1 MKNIFRL
8 FLFMAAFQME
18 VRVRAAGELIQE
30 PESCLR
36 GEQSCI
42 VQSTGKPFYF
52 AKDGVSLSAPAKA
65 TLERIENNKWRLV
78 SGSVWVAKGQKVTVE
93 SVYAEVR
100 SQNGEFWVL
109 EKDNRL
115 WVRNLS
121 ADLTVHLRD
130 GKELAL
136 PAGFEF
142 WVAGIN
148 TKAQNDY
155 GVLQAIDL
163 KDHIKN
169 WAALYPGSSDQ
180 FKKDV
185 LEFKENWKTLAAQ
198 SGTLYQEMANRR
210 IASVQESKRQEKAK
224 KARLAAEQKRL
235 KDLYFERTFE
245 R

>member
-8 FLFMAAFQME
+8 FLFLAAFQME
-18 VRVRAAGELIQE
+18 VRVRAAGDLIQQ
-30 PESCLR
+30 PDACLH
-36 GEQSCI
+36 GTQACV
-42 VQSTGKPFYF
+42 VQSLEKPFYF
-52 AKDGVSLSAPAKA
+52 AKEGINLSAPAKA

-78 SGSVWVAKGQKVTVE
+78 SGSVWVEKGQKVTIE

-100 SQNGEFWVL
+100 SQNGEFWVI
-109 EKDNRL
+109 EKGNRL

-142 WVAGIN
+142 WIAGIN
-148 TKAQNDY
+148 TKSQSEY
-155 GVLQAIDL
+155 GVLQTIDL

-169 WAALYPGSSDQ
+169 WAALYPGNSEQ

-185 LEFKENWKTLAAQ
+185 QEFKENWKTLAAQ
-198 SGTLYQEMANRR
+198 GGTLYQEMANRR
-210 IASVQESKRQEKAK
+210 IASIKEAK
-224 KARLAAEQKRL
+224 HQDKLKKERLAAEQKRL

>member
-1 MKNIFRL
+1 
-8 FLFMAAFQME
+8 
-18 VRVRAAGELIQE
+18 
-30 PESCLR
+30 
-36 GEQSCI
+36 
-42 VQSTGKPFYF
+42 
-52 AKDGVSLSAPAKA
+52 
-65 TLERIENNKWRLV
+65 V
-78 SGSVWVAKGQKVTVE
+78 SGSLWVAKGQKITIE

-100 SQNGEFWVL
+100 SQNGEFWVI

-121 ADLTVHLRD
+121 ADLTVRMRD

-142 WVAGIN
+142 WIAGIN
-148 TKAQNDY
+148 TKAQSEH
-155 GVLQAIDL
+155 GVLQTVDL

-169 WAALYPGSSDQ
+169 WAALYPGTSGQ

-198 SGTLYQEMANRR
+198 GGTLYQEMADRR
-210 IASVQESKRQEKAK
+210 IASVHEAKRQDTLK

>member
-8 FLFMAAFQME
+8 FLFLAAFQME
-18 VRVRAAGELIQE
+18 VRVRAAGELIQQ

-36 GEQSCI
+36 GDQSCVI
-42 VQSTGKPFYF
+42 QSTGKPFYF

-93 SVYAEVR
+93 SVFAEVR
-100 SQNGEFWVL
+100 SQNGEFWVI
-109 EKDNRL
+109 EQDNRL

-121 ADLTVHLRD
+121 ADLTVRLRD

-142 WVAGIN
+142 WIAGIN
-148 TKAQNDY
+148 TKAQSEY
-155 GVLQAIDL
+155 GVLQTIDL
-163 KDHIKN
+163 KNHLKN
-169 WAALYPGSSDQ
+169 WAALYPGSSAQ
-180 FKKDV
+180 FKQDV
-185 LEFKENWKTLAAQ
+185 QNFKENWKTLAAQ
-198 SGTLYQEMANRR
+198 GGTLYQEMANRR
-210 IASVQESKRQEKAK
+210 IASVQNDKRQEKLK
-224 KARLAAEQKRL
+224 KDRMAAEQKRL